1 MQCAVHPERPA
12 VFDSTMRAFVNWEV
26 FFFSDAKAMQTFH
39 KKPLQYCG
47 LLTDPVSQ
55 ERFQPTRK
63 SARTEFKGR
72 PYYFVSKDNRAAF
85 LRDPEKHARRTGM

>member
-1 MQCAVHPERPA
+1 M
-12 VFDSTMRAFVNWEV
+12 FDSTLRALVNWEV

-39 KKPLQYCG
+39 KQPLQYCG

-63 SARTEFKGR
+63 SPRTEYKGR
-72 PYYFVSKDNRAAF
+72 PYYFISEDNRAAF
-85 LRDPEKHARRTGM
+85 RRDPEKHAHRTGM